1 MKSTYRHEKK
11 KKKEKEREKREG
23 NKLPKEKPPGV
34 NSSIGLLDVI

>member
-11 KKKEKEREKREG
+11 KKKEREKREG

>member
-11 KKKEKEREKREG
+11 KEREKREG

-34 NSSIGLLDVI
+34 NSSIGLLVVI